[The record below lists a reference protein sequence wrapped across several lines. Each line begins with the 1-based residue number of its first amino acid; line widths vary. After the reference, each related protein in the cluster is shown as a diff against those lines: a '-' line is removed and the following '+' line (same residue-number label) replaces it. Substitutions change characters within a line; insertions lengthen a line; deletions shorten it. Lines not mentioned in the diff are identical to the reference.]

1 LASAISIASLPAIA
15 REEASDN
22 DLGVK
27 STSLKDVVKPT
38 IGFQGALQGAGRPN
52 QEGIGGI
59 LPLSVCDNNV

>member
-1 LASAISIASLPAIA
+1 LASAISIASLPAIT

-38 IGFQGALQGAGRPN
+38 IGFQGALQGAGIPN
-52 QEGIGGI
+52 
-59 LPLSVCDNNV
+59 